1 MKPITWKPILKSA
14 LARIWKLILKL
25 FSAGTWKPLL
35 KLFSAGTWKPLLKR
49 TFAFILKYGKLL
61 AVSAAIVIA
70 IGVIALVFYR
80 RPPVLVVTD
89 APFIE
94 LYGKDRLRRQRIAS
108 SFALLRRVKPV
119 ITADGASPD
128 LIVAA
133 ISGAAQK
140 PYCVLFPS
148 YLAPAAGRY
157 HLEFPEIKAVILC
170 GYSVSSSLPKP
181 DGVLCVYRTDL
192 NTDMYRAGLFAGILG
207 LKKSSEGAK
216 KTCFLWQDRNI
227 QAQDREVFSKGLKE
241 SDPDAVA
248 RFANY
253 ASDIPGSDSISCA
266 VLTRSGADYL
276 DKNPKT
282 PLILFTWL
290 DPYMLPAETVAVFDD
305 STWALVVPATR
316 MAANS
321 QAEGKI
327 PSKPI
332 VFSGETADNRI
343 DRILKRL
350 AKKMP

>member
-1 MKPITWKPILKSA
+1 MKLITWENIRNFISVHVLKPLQKFTSV
-14 LARIWKLILKL
+14 
-25 FSAGTWKPLL
+25 STWKSLL
-35 KLFSAGTWKPLLKR
+35 KCIWAFLLK
-49 TFAFILKYGKLL
+49 FAKLL
-61 AVSAAIVIA
+61 AVPAGILIALA
-70 IGVIALVFYR
+70 IGALVFYK

-89 APFIE
+89 APFID
-94 LYGKDRLRRQRIAS
+94 LYGKERLRRQRIAS

-128 LIVAA
+128 IIVAA
-133 ISGAAQK
+133 ISGAASK
-140 PYCVLFPS
+140 PYCVLFPN

-157 HLEFPEIKAVILC
+157 HLEFPEIKAVLLC

-192 NTDMYRAGLFAGILG
+192 NTDMYRSGLFAGQLG
-207 LKKSSEGAK
+207 LKKGSTEAK
-216 KTCFLWQDRNI
+216 RTCFLWQDRNI
-227 QAQDREVFSKGLKE
+227 QAQDREVFSRGLKE

-253 ASDIPGSDSISCA
+253 ASDMPGSDSISCA
-266 VLTRSGADYL
+266 VLTRSGAEYL
-276 DKNPKT
+276 DRNPKI

-290 DPYMLPAETVAVFDD
+290 DPYMLPAETAAVFDD
-305 STWALVVPATR
+305 STWALVVPAAR

-327 PSKPI
+327 PSKPF
-332 VFSGETADNRI
+332 VFSGETADNGI

>member
-1 MKPITWKPILKSA
+1 MKFITWENIRNFIRNFTRKFTL
-14 LARIWKLILKL
+14 
-25 FSAGTWKPLL
+25 KPLL
-35 KLFSAGTWKPLLKR
+35 KLVSASTWKPLLKR
-49 TFAFILKYGKLL
+49 TLAFILKYAKML
-61 AVSAAIVIA
+61 AVSTGIIIALA
-70 IGVIALVFYR
+70 IGVLVFNR

-119 ITADGASPD
+119 ITADGASSD
-128 LIVAA
+128 IIAVAV
-133 ISGAAQK
+133 SEAAK
-140 PYCVLFPS
+140 RPYCVLFPS
-148 YLAPAAGRY
+148 YLAPAAERY
-157 HLEFPEIKAVILC
+157 HLEFPEIRAVILC
-170 GYSVSSSLPKP
+170 GFSLTSSLPQP

-192 NTDMYRAGLFAGILG
+192 ETDMYRAGLFAGMLG
-207 LKKSSEGAK
+207 LKKSSAEAK
-216 KTCFLWQDRNI
+216 KTCFLWQDRYI
-227 QAQDREVFSKGLKE
+227 QAQDREVFSRGLKE
-241 SDPDAVA
+241 SDPEAVA

-266 VLTRSGADYL
+266 VLTRAGADFL
-276 DKNPKT
+276 DRNPKI
-282 PLILFTWL
+282 PLILFSWL
-290 DPYMLPAETVAVFDD
+290 DPYMLPAETAAVFDD

-327 PSKPI
+327 PSKL
-332 VFSGETADNRI
+332 VFSGETADNGI

>member
-1 MKPITWKPILKSA
+1 MKPF
-14 LARIWKLILKL
+14 KLEDIRN
-25 FSAGTWKPLL
+25 FPWKPLL
-35 KLFSAGTWKPLLKR
+35 RRIWAL
-49 TFAFILKYGKLL
+49 ILKYAKLL
-61 AVSAAIVIA
+61 AIPAGIIIALA
-70 IGVIALVFYR
+70 IGVMVFYR

-94 LYGKDRLRRQRIAS
+94 LYGKDRLRRQRFAS

-119 ITADGASPD
+119 ITADGASSD
-128 LIVAA
+128 IIVAA
-133 ISGAAQK
+133 VSQSSGK

-148 YLAPAAGRY
+148 YLAPAAERY
-157 HLEFPEIKAVILC
+157 HLQFPEIKAVLLC
-170 GYSVSSSLPKP
+170 GFSASSSLPKP

-192 NTDMYRAGLFAGILG
+192 ETDMYRAGLFAGLLG
-207 LKKSSEGAK
+207 LKKSSAEAK
-216 KTCFLWQDRNI
+216 KTCFLWQDRYI
-227 QAQDREVFSKGLKE
+227 QAQDREIFSRGLKE

-266 VLTRSGADYL
+266 VLTRSGAEYL
-276 DKNPKT
+276 DRNPKI
-282 PLILFTWL
+282 PLILFSWL

-316 MAANS
+316 MAVNS

-327 PSKPI
+327 PSKPF
-332 VFSGETADNRI
+332 VFSGETADNGI